1 MANRNK
7 TEVYIYGS
15 KYTVLGSESEEY
27 IHKLALYV
35 DKKMREFS
43 EVNSALSSGM
53 ISVLAAINIADDYFK
68 TLDKLENITNSQ
80 QAKTELMD
88 KEYKQ
93 KIEELTLQIQKLK
106 SDSDSME
113 ELTQKLKKLE
123 DENTAKEQSIIELSS
138 KYEQLKSE
146 YKQMEELYQEEY
158 NQIKNKY
165 EKTSL

>member
-1 MANRNK
+1 M
-7 TEVYIYGS
+7 EGV
-15 KYTVLGSESEEY
+15 
-27 IHKLALYV
+27 
-35 DKKMREFS
+35 
-43 EVNSALSSGM
+43 
-53 ISVLAAINIADDYFK
+53 
-68 TLDKLENITNSQ
+68 
-80 QAKTELMD
+80 
-88 KEYKQ
+88 
-93 KIEELTLQIQKLK
+93 
-106 SDSDSME
+106 ME